1 MLNPMIILDGVVDEF
16 ENDGWFQKE
25 PWELE
30 DEIFTTNLEDED
42 GNKLPISVEIEV
54 TDKDMEE
61 IAEEVATNIE
71 IGEIEDGIQKS
82 VTKSFEDE
90 GYKQNNYWEYD
101 YESDTYWATFIDF
114 NLNGVS
120 VSVFGLTEEDIKN
133 GNW

>member
-1 MLNPMIILDGVVDEF
+1 MIILDGVVDEF

-30 DEIFTTNLEDED
+30 DEIFTTNLEDGN

-54 TDKDMEE
+54 TDEDMEE
-61 IAEEVATNIE
+61 IAEEVAVNIE
-71 IGEIEDGIQKS
+71 VAEIEEGIQKS

-101 YESDTYWATFIDF
+101 CESDTYWASFIDY
-114 NLNGVS
+114 NLNGVI